1 MAPQESPFPLR
12 LRQARLLSGLS
23 LRELSDRVGTI
34 SHVALTKY
42 ERGDMK
48 PSSEVL
54 VALCKALGR
63 SPDQMF
69 RPLRASLSNVSF
81 RKRKSYSAKQTSM
94 VLELVRSR
102 LEDYLEAEEFVPEQV
117 KPAPQQ
123 LSLPADFKSDDLES
137 VRRLAAQLRSEWG
150 LNEEPIPN
158 LVELL
163 EDRGYRVI
171 QIGLDGKGFDGCEV
185 TEFRALI
192 IGTWP
197 DNSVARMRLTLAHE
211 LAHSLLN
218 ESVTKIGLTDKQ
230 AESVMNTFA
239 SEFLLPAAALRRY
252 LGAHRTSITMAELE
266 EVKLRFGISIRA
278 IVYSLRSLEIIN
290 ESAHRRFYTQIV
302 PMWNKI
308 AAGYEPGDEAV
319 SKAYREQPA
328 RFQRLVRRGISE
340 GLISLSRGAG
350 LLGKPL
356 SELRQETGP
365 IVE

>member
-1 MAPQESPFPLR
+1 MNPIKSPFPLR
-12 LRQARLLSGLS
+12 LKQARLLSGLS
-23 LRELSDRVGTI
+23 LRELSERIGTV

-54 VALCKALGR
+54 VALCNALGR
-63 SPDQMF
+63 TPDQMF
-69 RPLRASLSNVSF
+69 RPVRASLTNVSF
-81 RKRKSYSAKQTSM
+81 RKRKSFSEKQTSM

-117 KPAPQQ
+117 KPATKQ
-123 LSLPADFKSDDLES
+123 LSLPVNFKPDNPEP
-137 VRRLAAQLRSEWG
+137 VQKLALQLRNDWG

-171 QIGLDGKGFDGCEV
+171 QINLDEKGFDGCEV

-197 DNSVARMRLTLAHE
+197 DHSVARMRLTLAHE

-218 ESVTKIGLTDKQ
+218 ESVSKLGLTEKE
-230 AESVMNTFA
+230 AEAVMTTFA
-239 SEFLLPAAALRRY
+239 SEFLLPTAALKRY
-252 LGAHRTSITMAELE
+252 LGTHRTAITIAELE
-266 EVKLRFGISIRA
+266 EVKLRFGISIGA
-278 IVYSLRSLEIIN
+278 IVYALKSMGIIN
-290 ESAHRRFYTQIV
+290 DSAHRRFYTQIV
-302 PMWNKI
+302 PIWKK
-308 AAGYEPGDEAV
+308 AGGGEPGDEDL
-319 SKAYREQPA
+319 SKVYREQPA
-328 RFQRLVRRGISE
+328 RFQRLVRRGMSE

-356 SELRQETGP
+356 SELRLETGP

>member
-1 MAPQESPFPLR
+1 MSPTESPFPLR
-12 LRQARLLSGLS
+12 LKQARLLLGLS
-23 LRELSDRVGTI
+23 LRELSERIGTV

-54 VALCKALGR
+54 IALCKALGR
-63 SPDQMF
+63 TPDQMF
-69 RPLRASLSNVSF
+69 RPVRASLSNVSF
-81 RKRKSYSAKQTSM
+81 RKRKSYSEKQTSM

-117 KPAPQQ
+117 KPASKQ
-123 LSLPADFKSDDLES
+123 LSLPAGFKTDDLEP
-137 VRRLAAQLRSEWG
+137 VRKLAVHLRSNWG

-171 QIGLDGKGFDGCEV
+171 QISLDEKGFDGCEV
-185 TEFRALI
+185 AEFRALI

-197 DNSVARMRLTLAHE
+197 DHSVARMRLTLAHE

-218 ESVTKIGLTDKQ
+218 ESVMKLGLTEKEI
-230 AESVMNTFA
+230 ESVMNTFA
-239 SEFLLPAAALRRY
+239 SEFLLPTTALKRY
-252 LGAHRTSITMAELE
+252 LGAHRTAITIAELE
-266 EVKLRFGISIRA
+266 EVKLRFGISIGA
-278 IVYSLRSLEIIN
+278 IVYALKSLGVIN

-302 PMWNKI
+302 PTWKK
-308 AAGYEPGDEAV
+308 GVEPGDEAL

-328 RFQRLVRRGISE
+328 RFQRLVRRGVSE

-356 SELRQETGP
+356 SEIRLGTGL

>member
-1 MAPQESPFPLR
+1 MNPQESPFPLR
-12 LRQARLLSGLS
+12 LKQARLLLGLS
-23 LRELSDRVGTI
+23 LRELSARVGTV

-42 ERGDMK
+42 ERGEMK
-48 PSSEVL
+48 PSSEML

-63 SPDQMF
+63 TPDQMF
-69 RPLRASLSNVSF
+69 RPVRASLSNVSF
-81 RKRKSYSAKQTSM
+81 RKRKSYSAKQTDM
-94 VLELVRSR
+94 VMEQVRSR

-117 KPAPQQ
+117 KPAPKQ
-123 LSLPADFKSDDLES
+123 LSLPANFKPDNLEP
-137 VRRLAAQLRSEWG
+137 VRKLAAHLRNEWG

-171 QIGLDGKGFDGCEV
+171 QIGLDEKGFDGCEV
-185 TEFRALI
+185 AEFRALI

-197 DNSVARMRLTLAHE
+197 ENSVARMRLTLAHE

-218 ESVTKIGLTDKQ
+218 DSVTKLGLIEKET
-230 AESVMNTFA
+230 ESVMNTFA
-239 SEFLLPAAALRRY
+239 SEFLLPTAALKRY
-252 LGAHRTSITMAELE
+252 LGDHRTSITMAELE

-278 IVYSLRSLEIIN
+278 IVYALKSLGIIN
-290 ESAHRRFYTQIV
+290 ESAQRRFYAQIV
-302 PMWNKI
+302 PMWKN
-308 AAGYEPGDEAV
+308 AGEGEPGDDAL

-356 SELRQETGP
+356 SELRLETGP

>member
-1 MAPQESPFPLR
+1 LR
-12 LRQARLLSGLS
+12 LKQARLLLGLS
-23 LRELSDRVGTI
+23 LRELSERIGQTV

-48 PSSEVL
+48 PSAEVL
-54 VALCKALGR
+54 VALCSALGR
-63 SPDQMF
+63 TPDQMF
-69 RPLRASLSNVSF
+69 RPVRATLSNVSF
-81 RKRKSYSAKQTSM
+81 RKRKSFSEKQTSM

-117 KPAPQQ
+117 KSATK
-123 LSLPADFKSDDLES
+123 LSLPANFKPDNLEP
-137 VRRLAAQLRSEWG
+137 VRKLALELRTAWG

-171 QIGLDGKGFDGCEV
+171 QVNLDEKGFDGCEV

-197 DNSVARMRLTLAHE
+197 DHSVARMRLTLAHE

-218 ESVTKIGLTDKQ
+218 ESVSKLGLTEKE
-230 AESVMNTFA
+230 AEAVMNAFA
-239 SEFLLPAAALRRY
+239 SEFLLPTAALKRY
-252 LGAHRTSITMAELE
+252 LGAHRTAITMAELE
-266 EVKLRFGISIRA
+266 EVKLRFGISIGA
-278 IVYSLRSLEIIN
+278 IVYALKTLGIIN
-290 ESAHRRFYTQIV
+290 DSAHRRFYTQIV
-302 PMWNKI
+302 PMWKK
-308 AAGYEPGDEAV
+308 AGEGEPGDEAL

-328 RFQRLVRRGISE
+328 RFQRLVRRGMSE

-356 SELRQETGP
+356 SELRLETGP

>member
-1 MAPQESPFPLR
+1 MNPIESPFPLR
-12 LRQARLLSGLS
+12 LKQARLLSGLS
-23 LRELSDRVGTI
+23 LRELSERIGTV

-54 VALCKALGR
+54 VALCNALGR
-63 SPDQMF
+63 TPDQMF
-69 RPLRASLSNVSF
+69 RPVRASLTNVSF
-81 RKRKSYSAKQTSM
+81 RKRKSFSEKQTSM

-117 KPAPQQ
+117 KPATKQ
-123 LSLPADFKSDDLES
+123 LSLPANFKPDNLEP
-137 VRRLAAQLRSEWG
+137 VRKLALQLRSDWG

-171 QIGLDGKGFDGCEV
+171 QINLDEKGFDGCEV
-185 TEFRALI
+185 TELRALI

-197 DNSVARMRLTLAHE
+197 DHSVARMRLTLAHE

-218 ESVTKIGLTDKQ
+218 ESVKKLGLTDKDEE
-230 AESVMNTFA
+230 AVMTTFA
-239 SEFLLPAAALRRY
+239 SEFLLPTAALKRY
-252 LGAHRTSITMAELE
+252 LGTHRTAITIAELE
-266 EVKLRFGISIRA
+266 EVKLRFGISIGA
-278 IVYSLRSLEIIN
+278 IVYALKAMGIIN
-290 ESAHRRFYTQIV
+290 DSAHRRFYTQIV
-302 PMWNKI
+302 PMWKK
-308 AAGYEPGDEAV
+308 AGAGEPGDEAL
-319 SKAYREQPA
+319 SNAYREQPA
-328 RFQRLVRRGISE
+328 RFQRLVRRGMSE

-350 LLGKPL
+350 LLGRPL
-356 SELRQETGP
+356 SELRLETGP

>member
-1 MAPQESPFPLR
+1 MNPHESPFPLR
-12 LRQARLLSGLS
+12 LKQARLLRGLS
-23 LRELSDRVGTI
+23 LRELSEEVGTV

-42 ERGDMK
+42 ERGEIK
-48 PSSEVL
+48 PSTEIL
-54 VALCKALGR
+54 VSLCKALGR
-63 SPDQMF
+63 TPDQMF
-69 RPLRASLSNVSF
+69 RPVRATLSNVSF
-81 RKRKSYSAKQTSM
+81 RKRKSYSEKQTRM

-117 KPAPQQ
+117 KPAPKQ
-123 LSLPADFKSDDLES
+123 LSLPANFKSGDLEP
-137 VRRLAAQLRSEWG
+137 VRKLAAQLRSEWG

-171 QIGLDGKGFDGCEV
+171 QINLDEKGFDGCEV
-185 TEFRALI
+185 TELRALI

-197 DNSVARMRLTLAHE
+197 DHSVARMRLTLAHE

-218 ESVTKIGLTDKQ
+218 DSVTKLGLTEKE

-239 SEFLLPAAALRRY
+239 AEFLLPTASLKRY
-252 LGAHRTSITMAELE
+252 LGEHRTAITMAELE
-266 EVKLRFGISIRA
+266 EVKLRFGISIGA
-278 IVYSLRSLEIIN
+278 IVYALRSLGIIN

-302 PMWNKI
+302 PTWKKD
-308 AAGYEPGDEAV
+308 GEPGDDAL

-356 SELRQETGP
+356 SELRLETEP